1 MSMTLVV
8 DVVSDVICPWCY
20 IGKRRLERAFE
31 MAAGQHNFTVAWRPF
46 QLNPAMP
53 AEGMDRAA
61 YLAAKFGDA
70 NGARDSYRR
79 IETLGAEL
87 GIPFR
92 FDRIRRT
99 PNTLDSHRLIRF
111 GQRAG
116 RQQEIVE
123 ALFEAYFTGGVD
135 LGDRNSLI
143 EIAEGAGCDPHAVE
157 PYLATD
163 EDRAAVIADDESAR
177 RMGIDGVPSFIFN
190 RALLLPG
197 AADPEMLLAAFDQVA
212 QDQPEP
218 PRMAQVGRA

>member
-1 MSMTLVV
+1 MTLVI

-20 IGKRRLERAFE
+20 IGKRRLERAVD
-31 MAAGQHNFTVAWRPF
+31 MAADRHNFTVAWRPF
-46 QLNPAMP
+46 QLNPGMP
-53 AEGMDRAA
+53 VEGMDRAA
-61 YLAAKFGDA
+61 YLAAKFGEA
-70 NGARDSYRR
+70 GARDSYRR
-79 IETLGAEL
+79 IETIGAEL

-99 PNTLDSHRLIRF
+99 PNTVDSHRLIRF

-123 ALFEAYFTGGVD
+123 ALFEAYFTAGFD
-135 LGDRNSLI
+135 LGERASLV
-143 EIAEGAGCDPHAVE
+143 EIGEGAGCDPQAVE
-157 PYLATD
+157 AYLASD
-163 EDRAAVIADDESAR
+163 EDRAAVLADDESAR

-218 PRMAQVGRA
+218 PRAAQVGRA

>member
-1 MSMTLVV
+1 MTLVI

-20 IGKRRLERAFE
+20 IGKRRLERAVD
-31 MAAGQHNFTVAWRPF
+31 MAAGQHSFTVAWRPF
-46 QLNPAMP
+46 QLNPGMP
-53 AEGMDRAA
+53 AAGMDRTA

-70 NGARDSYRR
+70 TAARESYRR
-79 IETLGAEL
+79 IEAIGAEL

-92 FDRIRRT
+92 FDRIHRT

-116 RQQEIVE
+116 RQQETVE
-123 ALFEAYFTGGVD
+123 ALFEAYFTAGID
-135 LGDRNSLI
+135 LGDHTSLI
-143 EIAEGAGCDPHAVE
+143 EIAEASGCDPRAVE
-157 PYLATD
+157 SYLASD

-218 PRMAQVGRA
+218 PRVAQVGRA

>member
-1 MSMTLVV
+1 MTLVI

-20 IGKRRLERAFE
+20 IGKRRLERAVE
-31 MAAGQHNFTVAWRPF
+31 MAAERHSFTVAWRPF
-46 QLNPAMP
+46 QLNPGMP
-53 AEGMDRAA
+53 AEGMERAA

-70 NGARDSYRR
+70 SGGDSYKR
-79 IETLGAEL
+79 IEAQGAEL

-99 PNTLDSHRLIRF
+99 PNTLDAHRLIRF

-123 ALFEAYFTGGVD
+123 ALFEAYFTAGLD
-135 LGDRNSLI
+135 LGDHASLI
-143 EIAEGAGCDPHAVE
+143 EIAEGAGCDPRAVE
-157 PYLATD
+157 PYLASD
-163 EDRAAVIADDESAR
+163 EDRAAVIADDQSAR

-197 AADPEMLLAAFDQVA
+197 AADPEMLLAAFEQVV

-218 PRMAQVGRA
+218 QRVAQVGRA

>member
-1 MSMTLVV
+1 MTLVI

-20 IGKRRLERAFE
+20 IGKRRLERAIE
-31 MAAGQHNFTVAWRPF
+31 MASGRHSFTIAWRPF
-46 QLNPAMP
+46 QLNPGMP

-61 YLAAKFGDA
+61 YLAAKFGEA
-70 NGARDSYRR
+70 GARDSYRR
-79 IETLGAEL
+79 IETIGAEL

-99 PNTLDSHRLIRF
+99 PNTLDAHRLVRF

-116 RQQEIVE
+116 RQQETVE
-123 ALFEAYFTGGVD
+123 ALFEAYFTAGVD
-135 LGDRNSLI
+135 LGDRMSLV
-143 EIAEGAGCDPHAVE
+143 EIAENSGCDAAAVE
-157 PYLATD
+157 SYLASD

-218 PRMAQVGRA
+218 PRVAQVGRA

>member
-1 MSMTLVV
+1 MTLVI
-8 DVVSDVICPWCY
+8 DIVSDVICPWCY
-20 IGKRRLERAFE
+20 IGKRRLERAVD
-31 MAAGQHNFTVAWRPF
+31 MADGRHAFTVAWRPF
-46 QLNPAMP
+46 QLNPDMP
-53 AEGMDRAA
+53 ADGMDRAV

-70 NGARDSYRR
+70 ERAKDSYRR
-79 IETLGAEL
+79 IETIGAEL

-123 ALFEAYFTGGVD
+123 AIFESYFTAGAD
-135 LGDRNSLI
+135 LSDPPTLV
-143 EIAEGAGCDPHAVE
+143 EIAESAGCDPRAVE
-157 PYLATD
+157 TYLAGD
-163 EDRAAVIADDESAR
+163 VDRAAVIADDESAR
-177 RMGIDGVPSFIFN
+177 RMGIDGVPSFILN
-190 RALLLPG
+190 RAFVLPG

-218 PRMAQVGRA
+218 PRMLQVGRC

>member
-1 MSMTLVV
+1 MTLVI

-20 IGKRRLERAFE
+20 IGKRRLERAVD
-31 MAAGQHNFTVAWRPF
+31 MAADRHAFTVAWRPF

-79 IETLGAEL
+79 IESIGAEL
-87 GIPFR
+87 GIAFR

-116 RQQEIVE
+116 RQQETVE
-123 ALFEAYFTGGVD
+123 ALFEAYFTGGID
-135 LGDRNSLI
+135 LGDRTSLI
-143 EIAEGAGCDPHAVE
+143 EIAEGAGCDPQAVE
-157 PYLATD
+157 PYLASD

-197 AADPEMLLAAFDQVA
+197 AADPETLLAAFEQVA

-218 PRMAQVGRA
+218 ARAAQVGRA

>member
-1 MSMTLVV
+1 MTLVI

-20 IGKRRLERAFE
+20 IGKRRLERAVD
-31 MAAGQHNFTVAWRPF
+31 MAAERHVFTVAWRPF
-46 QLNPAMP
+46 QLNPGMP

-70 NGARDSYRR
+70 NGARESYRR
-79 IETLGAEL
+79 IEIVGAEL

-99 PNTLDSHRLIRF
+99 PNTLDAHRLIRF

-116 RQQEIVE
+116 RQQETVE
-123 ALFEAYFTGGVD
+123 ALFEAYFTAGVD
-135 LGDRNSLI
+135 LGDRASLI
-143 EIAEGAGCDPHAVE
+143 EIAEGAGCDPGAVE
-157 PYLATD
+157 SYLASD

-197 AADPEMLLAAFDQVA
+197 AADAEMLVAAFDQVA